1 MTTLGIFTTSRAEFG
16 QLSNLIEAIQIEPS
30 MSYLLFAGGSHHLCG
45 NGASFAE
52 ITKMGYSPIV
62 FDFFLNTDSEKSLTQ
77 SLGIEMF
84 QLSELF
90 SHSDLDFVVVLGDR
104 IEILPIIQ
112 AAIIFRTPIIHLHG
126 GEVTEG
132 ALDEQVRHMITK
144 SAHLHFCASEEY
156 RQNIINMGE
165 ETWRVHNVGALGIDT
180 IVKQSKLAKHKL
192 FNIYNMDPA
201 LPTVLATYHPVTL
214 EVEISTEDQIL
225 YLFQALRGLNIQ
237 ILFTAPNVDPDN
249 SVLFDVIKHESETN
263 QKCFFTESMGIVN
276 YQSMLQYVDFV
287 IGNSSSGILE
297 APYFKIP
304 TVNIGDRQKG
314 RIRHA
319 SVIDVDYSVDSIR
332 QGIQRALDPTFR
344 ESLSTMEYK
353 FGDGHA
359 TERIVKVLNE
369 VEINQNLL
377 RKKLEFP
384 NA

>member
-1 MTTLGIFTTSRAEFG
+1 M
-16 QLSNLIEAIQIEPS
+16 
-30 MSYLLFAGGSHHLCG
+30 
-45 NGASFAE
+45 
-52 ITKMGYSPIV
+52 
-62 FDFFLNTDSEKSLTQ
+62 
-77 SLGIEMF
+77 
-84 QLSELF
+84 
-90 SHSDLDFVVVLGDR
+90 
-104 IEILPIIQ
+104 
-112 AAIIFRTPIIHLHG
+112 
-126 GEVTEG
+126 
-132 ALDEQVRHMITK
+132 
-144 SAHLHFCASEEY
+144 
-156 RQNIINMGE
+156 
-165 ETWRVHNVGALGIDT
+165 
-180 IVKQSKLAKHKL
+180 
-192 FNIYNMDPA
+192 
-201 LPTVLATYHPVTL
+201 
-214 EVEISTEDQIL
+214 
-225 YLFQALRGLNIQ
+225 
-237 ILFTAPNVDPDN
+237 FTAPNVDPDN